1 MSHATN
7 RSDPLERLRAMTDAE
22 ALRRSQEREAN
33 RKRDPQFA
41 ALVEA
46 MGPGARVEFWQSHD
60 GTVTLGK
67 RKDIGSGWVDAS
79 VLERLA
85 EHQKWIVRKG
95 K

>member
-7 RSDPLERLRAMTDAE
+7 RSDPLARLRAMTDAE
-22 ALRRSQEREAN
+22 ALRRSQAREAN

-46 MGPGARVEFWQSHD
+46 MGPGVLVEFWQSHD
-60 GTVTLGK
+60 GTVTLGQ
-67 RKDIGSGWVDAS
+67 RKDAGVWVDAS

-85 EHQKWIVRKG
+85 EHEKWIVRRG